1 MRTRKINSKGIALVT
16 VVLFF
21 LVLVILLGGV
31 MFSSI
36 SNQGNAMLSKDHSSS
51 YYIAESGLNVTI
63 EKLKDFLVKNAY
75 HKIPVGQYNKYMA
88 DLKTYIDDLNGS
100 STNLSLGT
108 YTVNTDTSSSP
119 YILRSTG
126 NVGGTTRTVQTT
138 IEITPILNDL
148 MKAVYVKDG
157 ITVQANATIDGEIA
171 SLIGGNAID
180 ISASKK
186 PCQVEAIYV
195 PEGETAG
202 IKNCDPPAQIIEV
215 PDTEDIE
222 FDSIRID
229 DFYPGQPATIEEQ
242 KAIITPKPTSLQL
255 LTKATSGTHVGEYVF
270 PGLTG
275 SNKAYYLS
283 GFSNTGTM
291 TFYLGENPDA
301 EHKVFL
307 TNATTALNSI
317 SNVNIHV
324 KGKGKL
330 QIFITF
336 DTDDFSKNNKNVI
349 NNEVIDMNMGAT
361 VAPEADGTTDLAKFQ
376 LIVNTSGIGF
386 IPTMSFNSS
395 SPSYTGS
402 IIADLINFEFKNLTF
417 KGFIGTN
424 GSSFTVGASG
434 VMDGPMW
441 VYAPDAKFEMQSS
454 IVFNGAVISKS
465 ASFKG
470 GTTVLNYKTYSGELP
485 GDMQLPLFE
494 NGEPLPVGI
503 TVEFTNFKED

>member
-1 MRTRKINSKGIALVT
+1 MCKRTLNNKGVALLT
-16 VVLFF
+16 VVLLF

-36 SNQGNAMLSKDHSSS
+36 SNQDNAMLSKEHSSS
-51 YYIAESGLNVTI
+51 YYVAESGLNVTI
-63 EKLKDFLVKNAY
+63 EKLKAFLVKGAY
-75 HKIPVGQYNKYMA
+75 HNIPVGQYNIKMA
-88 DLKTYIDDLNGS
+88 ALKTYIDGLNES
-100 STNLSLGT
+100 STVLSLGK
-108 YTVNTDTSSSP
+108 YTVNTDTSSNP

-126 NVGGTTRTVQTT
+126 DVSGTKRTVQTT
-138 IEITPILNDL
+138 FEIKPILNDL

-157 ITVQANATIDGEIA
+157 ITVQAQATIDGEIA
-171 SLIGGNAID
+171 SLTGGSAID
-180 ISASKK
+180 ISASKS
-186 PCQVEAIYV
+186 PCLVEAIYV
-195 PEGETAG
+195 PVGETAG
-202 IKNCDPPAQIIEV
+202 IKNCNPPAQIIEV
-215 PDTEDIE
+215 PDTDEID
-222 FDSIRID
+222 FDLIRID

-255 LTKATSGTHVGEYVF
+255 LAKATSGAHVGEYEF

-275 SNKAYYLS
+275 INKAYYLS
-283 GFSNTGTM
+283 GFSSTGTM
-291 TFYLGENPDA
+291 TFYLGDNPDA

-307 TNATTALNSI
+307 TNATTAIDNI
-317 SNVNIHV
+317 DNVKIHV

-336 DTDDFSKNNKNVI
+336 KASNFSNNKEVI
-349 NNEVIDMNMGAT
+349 NINMGAT
-361 VAPEADGTTDLAKFQ
+361 VEPEADGTTDLSKFQ
-376 LIVNTSGIGF
+376 LIVNTEAGLGF
-386 IPTMSFNSS
+386 TPTMLFNSS
-395 SPSYTGS
+395 SPAYTGS

-424 GSSFTVGASG
+424 GNSFIVGASG

-441 VYAPDAKFEMQSS
+441 VYAPNAAFEMQSS
-454 IVFNGAVISKS
+454 IVFNGAVISDS
-465 ASFKG
+465 ALFKG

-503 TVEFTNFKED
+503 TVEFMNFKEVD

>member
-1 MRTRKINSKGIALVT
+1 MRKRALNNQGVALVT

-36 SNQGNAMLSKDHSSS
+36 SNQGNAMLSKEHSSS
-51 YYIAESGLNVTI
+51 YYVAESGLNVTI
-63 EKLKDFLVKNAY
+63 EKLKAFLVAGAY
-75 HKIPVGQYNKYMA
+75 DNIPVGQYNIKMA
-88 DLKTYIDDLNGS
+88 ALKTYIDGLNGS

-108 YTVNTDTSSSP
+108 YTVNTDTSSNP

-126 NVGGTTRTVQTT
+126 NVSGTTRTVQTT
-138 IEITPILNDL
+138 FEITPILNDL

-171 SLIGGNAID
+171 SLTGGSAID

-186 PCQVEAIYV
+186 PCQVDTIYV
-195 PEGETAG
+195 PVGEKAG
-202 IKNCDPPAQIIEV
+202 IKNCDPPANIIEV

-222 FDSIRID
+222 FDLIRID

-255 LTKATSGTHVGEYVF
+255 LAKATSGAHVGEYVF

-275 SNKAYYLS
+275 VNKAYYLS

-307 TNATTALNSI
+307 TNATAAKDYIN
-317 SNVNIHV
+317 NVNIHV

-336 DTDDFSKNNKNVI
+336 DADDFSKNNK
-349 NNEVIDMNMGAT
+349 VIDMNMGAT

-376 LIVNTSGIGF
+376 LIVNTSGLGF
-386 IPTMSFNSS
+386 TPTMSFNSS

-424 GSSFTVGASG
+424 GSSFTIGASG

-441 VYAPDAKFEMQSS
+441 VYAPNAAFEMQSS
-454 IVFNGAVISKS
+454 IVFNGAVISDS
-465 ASFKG
+465 AFFKG

-494 NGEPLPVGI
+494 NGEPLPIGI
-503 TVEFTNFKED
+503 TVEFINFKEV

>member
-1 MRTRKINSKGIALVT
+1 MRKKTLNNKGVALVT

-51 YYIAESGLNVTI
+51 YYVAESGLNITI
-63 EKLKDFLVKNAY
+63 EKLKAFLVAGAY
-75 HKIPVGQYNKYMA
+75 NNIPVGQYNTKMA
-88 DLKTYIDDLNGS
+88 ALKAYIDSLDLTTS
-100 STNLSLGT
+100 NLTLGA
-108 YTVNTDTSSSP
+108 YTLNTDTTSTP

-126 NVGGTTRTVQTT
+126 KVGDVSRTIQTT
-138 IEITPILNDL
+138 FQVTPILNDL

-157 ITVQANATIDGEIA
+157 ITVQANASIDGEIA
-171 SLIGGNAID
+171 SLTGGSGID
-180 ISASKK
+180 VSASKS
-186 PCQVEAIYV
+186 PCTIDAIYV

-202 IKNCDPPAQIIEV
+202 IKNCNPPAQIIEV

-222 FDSIRID
+222 FDLIRID

-255 LTKATSGTHVGEYVF
+255 LAKATSGVHVGEYVF

-275 SNKAYYLS
+275 VNKAYYLS

-291 TFYLGENPDA
+291 TFYLGEDPNA

-307 TNATTALNSI
+307 SNATTSKDTIN
-317 SNVNIHV
+317 NVNINV

-336 DTDDFSKNNKNVI
+336 DSGDFSNNKT
-349 NNEVIDMNMGAT
+349 VIDMNMGAT
-361 VAPEADGTTDLAKFQ
+361 VEPESDGSTDLSKFQ
-376 LIVNTSGIGF
+376 LIVNSTGLGF
-386 IPTMSFNSS
+386 LPLMSFNSS

-424 GSSFTVGASG
+424 GETFTVGASG

-441 VYAPDAKFEMQSS
+441 VYAPNAAFEMQSS
-454 IVFNGAVISKS
+454 IVFNGAVISDS
-465 ASFKG
+465 AFFKG

-503 TVEFTNFKED
+503 TVEFINFKEV